1 MGALL
6 TVHET
11 IAIDKQK
18 QCSTQYR
25 ALLYYGKNNNSSN
38 DIADGTIPS
47 AVRPQRGHTMVTAG
61 LDLRGKAPTWLR
73 PQRGR
78 TTRITVLLCDIFE
91 VVPCIV
97 TSTAGQDP
105 RLP

>member
-18 QCSTQYR
+18 QCSMLYK
-25 ALLYYGKNNNSSN
+25 ALLYYGKNKNSSN

-47 AVRPQRGHTMVTAG
+47 PA
-61 LDLRGKAPTWLR
+61 R

-78 TTRITVLLCDIFE
+78 TMA
-91 VVPCIV
+91 
-97 TSTAGQDP
+97 TAGFDL
-105 RLP
+105 RWK

>member
-1 MGALL
+1 MGTLL

-25 ALLYYGKNNNSSN
+25 ALLYYGKNKNSSN

-47 AVRPQRGHTMVTAG
+47 AVRPQRGHTMVARRRRRRFRSSCGERAQVLTCGGSNYAG
-61 LDLRGKAPTWLR
+61 D
-73 PQRGR
+73 
-78 TTRITVLLCDIFE
+78 DFE
-91 VVPCIV
+91 DV
-97 TSTAGQDP
+97 AQ
-105 RLP
+105 

>member
-11 IAIDKQK
+11 IAIDTQK
-18 QCSTQYR
+18 QCSLLYR

-47 AVRPQRGHTMVTAG
+47 AA
-61 LDLRGKAPTWLR
+61 R

-78 TTRITVLLCDIFE
+78 TMV
-91 VVPCIV
+91 
-97 TSTAGQDP
+97 TAGFDP
-105 RLP
+105 RTGGHIYALVPKGGA

>member
-25 ALLYYGKNNNSSN
+25 ALLYYGKNKNSSN

-47 AVRPQRGHTMVTAG
+47 AVRPQRGHTMVARLCRFRSEAEKEPRVLTCGGSNYAG
-61 LDLRGKAPTWLR
+61 D
-73 PQRGR
+73 
-78 TTRITVLLCDIFE
+78 DFE
-91 VVPCIV
+91 DV
-97 TSTAGQDP
+97 AQ
-105 RLP
+105 